1 MGVFLGTT
9 YRMHSAVNQFIS
21 QAIYDGKLI
30 AASHN
35 DKQTI
40 DVPED
45 YKGVLDKEAGI
56 ITVPVQHEGNTQA
69 SDEEVDVIK
78 VLAKQ
83 LIGRLL
89 HDKNGTSRPLAW
101 NDILFVAPYNHQV
114 NKLQEALGHQVK
126 VGSVDKFQGQE
137 APVIILSMCAS
148 DASDSPR
155 GMDFLFDKHRLNVA
169 ISRAQSMAVV
179 VYSPAILNTSINS
192 VRQMEQ
198 MNVFCK
204 LEQVL

>member
-1 MGVFLGTT
+1 MGTT